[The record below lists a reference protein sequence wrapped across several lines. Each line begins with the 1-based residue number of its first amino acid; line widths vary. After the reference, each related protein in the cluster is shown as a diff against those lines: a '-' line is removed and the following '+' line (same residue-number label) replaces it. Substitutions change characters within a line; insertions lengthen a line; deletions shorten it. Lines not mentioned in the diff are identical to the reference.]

1 MEFSRR
7 FGRQPRLEPGLRTD
21 LDRYDA
27 TWTILSTSSENEKM
41 LYLLMDNVL
50 SVLVDGFLD
59 ESVSIAVSS
68 EKDDDDHVVEV
79 PRQE

>member
-1 MEFSRR
+1 
-7 FGRQPRLEPGLRTD
+7 
-21 LDRYDA
+21 
-27 TWTILSTSSENEKM
+27 M

-50 SVLVDGFLD
+50 SGLVDGFLD